1 VTRRGALIYGMV
13 LLCCCTAMLACAQ
26 NSPKSSPADKDKD
39 KDKKVSAEIG
49 FTCLWWSESQME
61 GLNPNSPP
69 PKNTEVKLT
78 KWEYSDPVGV
88 PHPDVI
94 DVVVTLKNPTHE
106 VLSNLL
112 IEIGLQWEVGPSRK
126 QTAAAWSERS
136 VLSEQRGIEVQPGGE
151 KTVRV
156 TIDLKKKMDELE
168 KQRKWPFALRA
179 SAEVRV
185 AGASSLL
192 SETHADLPIKP
203 GD

>member
-1 VTRRGALIYGMV
+1 VTRPGAFIYGTALL
-13 LLCCCTAMLACAQ
+13 LLCCCTATLGCAQ
-26 NSPKSSPADKDKD
+26 DSPKSPPA
-39 KDKKVSAEIG
+39 DKKVSVEIG

-61 GLNPNSPP
+61 GLNPNAPP

-94 DVVVTLKNPTHE
+94 DVLVTLKNPTNE
-106 VLSNLL
+106 ALSNLQV
-112 IEIGLQWEVGPSRK
+112 EIGVQWQVGPSRK
-126 QTAAAWSERS
+126 QAAATWSDRS
-136 VLSEQRGIEVQPGGE
+136 VLSEQHGIELQAGGE

-179 SAEVRV
+179 NAEVRA
-185 AGASSLL
+185 AGASSAL
-192 SETHADLPIKP
+192 SQTHAALPIKP